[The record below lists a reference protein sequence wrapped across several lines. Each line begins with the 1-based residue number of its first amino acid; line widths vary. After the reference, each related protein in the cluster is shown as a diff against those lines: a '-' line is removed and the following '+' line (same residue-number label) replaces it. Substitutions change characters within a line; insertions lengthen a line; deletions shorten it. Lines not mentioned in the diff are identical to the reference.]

1 MKKFRVTHIRRWM
14 LLYLIAM
21 LLTAMAISILTY
33 IGIAGVL
40 SAQSFSELVTPP
52 AVKSGSLNGLDWQGL
67 KISVLTLLTAGLLVT
82 AGLGYLWYRIVSRRL
97 ERPVRIVS
105 RALDQL
111 ARGQLNET
119 VSLETHDEF
128 GQIGAS
134 INELAANLQEL
145 LLYIWKQ
152 TGQCMALLENVQ
164 NNPDLYHDRRL
175 TLESLGYLKQ
185 LTASIDD
192 LREMAKSYVFYDVS
206 LDDNKT
212 QAINEPGKIHTSEH
226 SL

>member
-1 MKKFRVTHIRRWM
+1 MKEIRFSHIRRWM
-14 LLYLIAM
+14 LLYLVLM
-21 LLTAMAISILTY
+21 VFTAMVISILIY
-33 IGIAGVL
+33 IGIAGTL
-40 SAQSFSELVTPP
+40 GSETASEVISGP
-52 AVKSGSLNGLDWQGL
+52 ASKSDQILAVPWPGL
-67 KISVLTLLTAGLLVT
+67 KIRVLLLLASGLLIS
-82 AGLGYLWYRIVSRRL
+82 AGLGYAWYRITSRRL
-97 ERPVRIVS
+97 ERPVHIVL

-119 VSLETHDEF
+119 VNIETPDEF

-152 TGQCMALLENVQ
+152 TGQCMALLEHVK
-164 NNPDLYHDRRL
+164 NNPDLRHDRRL

-185 LTASIDD
+185 LSESIDD

-206 LDDNKT
+206 IDGNKT
-212 QAINEPGKIHTSEH
+212 QAINQPGQRPASE
-226 SL
+226 